1 MNTFEGKA
9 NARSTL
15 VVDYHQPRWL
25 IIINH
30 EGFAGIDSFGDN
42 SVSFSSKNNLLLQ
55 QNKTNIK
62 QQLLLPP
69 LT

>member
-1 MNTFEGKA
+1 MNTFEGRRMPA
-9 NARSTL
+9 VPSWLMSSTT
-15 VVDYHQPRWL
+15 VVDD
-25 IIINH
+25 INH